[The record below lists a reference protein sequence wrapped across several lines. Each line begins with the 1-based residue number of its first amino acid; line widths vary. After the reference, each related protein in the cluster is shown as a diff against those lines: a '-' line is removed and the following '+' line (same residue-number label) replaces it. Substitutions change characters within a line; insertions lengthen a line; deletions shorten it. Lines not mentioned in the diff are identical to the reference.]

1 MSSTAIERRRD
12 RAAVALESGLGLIS
26 PVAVIAGVL
35 VAYSAFAVLVALAG
49 AGLRLVGVDLNLSGN
64 WKEVGTGAGIVAGV
78 LLFLAYLLGGYVT
91 GRMAWRAGV
100 LHGIVVF
107 AGGIVVVGLVAT
119 VARSTADTDNMRR
132 LIDALDAFGVP
143 TSAKAW
149 REVGSVAGIASLAGM
164 FFGSILGGYL
174 GEHWYTK
181 LSRRAGEI
189 DLGGH
194 PGRTGGGQ
202 SQSPAST
209 ATRPATVKQTPPLE
223 DMTKEELY
231 GLAQELDIP
240 GRSQMS
246 KEQLIEAIQAEH
258 KTRT

>member
-1 MSSTAIERRRD
+1 VSSTAIERRRD

-26 PVAVIAGVL
+26 PVAVVAGVL
-35 VAYSAFAVLVALAG
+35 VAYSAFAVFLALAG
-49 AGLRLVGVDLNLSGN
+49 AGLRVVGVELDLAGN

-100 LHGIVVF
+100 LHGILVF
-107 AGGIVVVGLVAT
+107 VGGIVLVGLVAAL
-119 VARSTADTDNMRR
+119 ARSAGDTDNMQR

-143 TSAKAW
+143 TSAGAW
-149 REVGSVAGIASLAGM
+149 GQVGSVAGIASLAGM

-181 LSRRAGEI
+181 LSRRAGDI
-189 DLGGH
+189 DLRSH
-194 PGRTGGGQ
+194 PGKTGARP
-202 SQSPAST
+202 SEASAAPG
-209 ATRPATVKQTPPLE
+209 ATTVEEAPPLE

-231 GLAQELDIP
+231 GLAQDLDIP
-240 GRSQMS
+240 GRSQMT
-246 KEQLIEAIQAEH
+246 KEQLIEAIQAQEQ
-258 KTRT
+258 TRA